1 FAGMVVDEK
10 VESDF
15 VYGRLKLEVPY
26 GGDAIEPPHALV
38 QKELLKKSLEENGI
52 FIEGERDELL
62 EEPGCERFRVYNF
75 EVKSC
80 LFAKHLLPAIRRF
93 LNDIQTQQLP
103 HFYKATVIIH
113 STSCFSNRLVS
124 CHRYVPLD
132 AVYFG
137 NIQGGVF
144 INHWEVSFRGE
155 SDSSELKGTMHVDFL
170 YDQNELICVRFENKG
185 EYAKNSNV
193 DGKKCGSGVVHYQI
207 TLRLGFIRRI
217 IVDNAVTDK
226 YGKDRTRIHFELN
239 CPVVIRRG
247 REFESEK
254 KSLTYIKFERWLTV
268 RRGRNSF
275 EKPHHLAI
283 ADSPFFTIEFGE
295 VLSDVSIYAIL
306 SRLRVRSDLSIEFA
320 SFEMVDKLY
329 KWNGCPYAAWT
340 QCNDKVNAATSSE
353 DKTMMA
359 FIKDTIRRE
368 DVTEEKR
375 ITSIIRERTFSLL
388 YLIECLIS
396 RGAVVK
402 DQLLLDKAVW
412 IDFLQTLHHCY
423 LHGRDACI
431 FALERVIT
439 MIDERKRIGS
449 VVMTFLKEYEVARGY
464 NGKAELTLEEIRE
477 GYTRVRKLVIT
488 QTRVIYV
495 VPETIMANRVLR
507 RYDYDG
513 TRVIRVTFRD
523 DDNQPMRTSKTSEY
537 LIKETL
543 GNYLRHGVYV
553 ADRWFG
559 YLGSSNSQMRDSG
572 AYFMEKSSRSE
583 RKDYEEKHGTSPPP
597 EWQPKIDKARL
608 QLGRFEEMESIP
620 KLMARLGQCFTQ
632 SKKTNI
638 ALDREQYYI
647 GYDFTGGRNSKGK
660 EYTFSDGVG
669 MISYGFAAEIA
680 KDMSLGDCV
689 PSCYQFRFRGMKGV
703 VAVNPLL
710 DELSE
715 WAEKSKISRP
725 RRVHGNWNLKLVFRP
740 SQIKFDAKRTQTDS
754 LEVVKHSSPVPVSLN
769 KPFICILDQV
779 SEMQSYECHARVTNR
794 IEELLDLQLR
804 GMARTML
811 REHDCRNKL
820 KELPRRIDI
829 DCLSVVCGFQLS
841 TEPFFRS
848 LIKATIKYTVTK
860 QMRKQQIQIP
870 AEKGRT
876 MLGVVDETGQLQ
888 YGQVFVQYTENL
900 NLKTPPPKA
909 SRKILTG
916 KVLLTK
922 NPCIVAGDVRVFEA
936 VDIPDLR
943 HLCDVIVFP
952 IHGPRPHPD
961 EMAGSDLDGDEYAVI
976 WDQELLLDRNEEA
989 FDYTATK
996 PETRKI
1002 NPETMNDDM
1011 VNFYIS
1017 YITQDSVGT
1026 ISNSFLFQADL
1037 YGINSEVCL
1046 RLARKISQA
1055 VDFTKTGLPPA
1066 PLVRDWTEDEETGK
1080 EIPPEKNERQPD
1092 FHFGNDYDPTYRSP
1106 RLMGRIHREIKAIE
1120 DVLKIS
1126 EDIDEQEEVEM
1137 DRFLFLRW
1145 MDELRGD
1152 CRSSAIQVQ
1161 GGPKGDH
1168 GKLWHQDRRRDIFW
1182 LYLRDA
1188 QSHLGS

>member
-1 FAGMVVDEK
+1 LWM
-10 VESDF
+10 
-15 VYGRLKLEVPY
+15 
-26 GGDAIEPPHALV
+26 
-38 QKELLKKSLEENGI
+38 
-52 FIEGERDELL
+52 
-62 EEPGCERFRVYNF
+62 C
-75 EVKSC
+75 C
-80 LFAKHLLPAIRRF
+80 
-93 LNDIQTQQLP
+93 
-103 HFYKATVIIH
+103 
-113 STSCFSNRLVS
+113 
-124 CHRYVPLD
+124 
-132 AVYFG
+132 
-137 NIQGGVF
+137 
-144 INHWEVSFRGE
+144 
-155 SDSSELKGTMHVDFL
+155 
-170 YDQNELICVRFENKG
+170 
-185 EYAKNSNV
+185 
-193 DGKKCGSGVVHYQI
+193 
-207 TLRLGFIRRI
+207 
-217 IVDNAVTDK
+217 
-226 YGKDRTRIHFELN
+226 
-239 CPVVIRRG
+239 
-247 REFESEK
+247 
-254 KSLTYIKFERWLTV
+254 
-268 RRGRNSF
+268 
-275 EKPHHLAI
+275 
-283 ADSPFFTIEFGE
+283 
-295 VLSDVSIYAIL
+295 
-306 SRLRVRSDLSIEFA
+306 
-320 SFEMVDKLY
+320 
-329 KWNGCPYAAWT
+329 
-340 QCNDKVNAATSSE
+340 
-353 DKTMMA
+353 
-359 FIKDTIRRE
+359 
-368 DVTEEKR
+368 
-375 ITSIIRERTFSLL
+375 
-388 YLIECLIS
+388 
-396 RGAVVK
+396 
-402 DQLLLDKAVW
+402 
-412 IDFLQTLHHCY
+412 
-423 LHGRDACI
+423 
-431 FALERVIT
+431 
-439 MIDERKRIGS
+439 
-449 VVMTFLKEYEVARGY
+449 
-464 NGKAELTLEEIRE
+464 
-477 GYTRVRKLVIT
+477 
-488 QTRVIYV
+488 
-495 VPETIMANRVLR
+495 
-507 RYDYDG
+507 
-513 TRVIRVTFRD
+513 
-523 DDNQPMRTSKTSEY
+523 
-537 LIKETL
+537 
-543 GNYLRHGVYV
+543 
-553 ADRWFG
+553 
-559 YLGSSNSQMRDSG
+559 
-572 AYFMEKSSRSE
+572 
-583 RKDYEEKHGTSPPP
+583 
-597 EWQPKIDKARL
+597 
-608 QLGRFEEMESIP
+608 
-620 KLMARLGQCFTQ
+620 
-632 SKKTNI
+632 
-638 ALDREQYYI
+638 
-647 GYDFTGGRNSKGK
+647 K

-715 WAEKSKISRP
+715 WAEKNEISRP
-725 RRVHGNWNLKLVFRP
+725 KRVHGNWNLKLVFRP

-829 DCLSVVCGFQLS
+829 DSLSVVCGFQLS

-870 AEKGRT
+870 FEKGRT

-900 NLKTPPPKA
+900 NLKNPPPKA
-909 SRKILTG
+909 SRKILSG

-976 WDQELLLDRNEEA
+976 WDQELLLDRNEDA

-1137 DRFLFLRW
+1137 DRFLFLNGW
-1145 MDELRGD
+1145 MNYEEIAEAQLSKYKGGLRAIMENYGIKTEGEIFSGCICEMRNRISDRDQDDMTFYNTNEVIEKKVTNFFKEFRADFFQEFGGWEKCTKKVDKRFAVEDNIFHRLVHHPSVGMQQKAVAYYRVCYETAQRTRERILSFAWLAYDVLAVVRQENVLNEQDCIPASTPLYDVRRIMFILSMWADKNGLFGARLQSHHISLILILYATGRIVGSSINRAKPFLESVSGWLRKVSTQLFVAFFEYLASREFRKLPHLSFMPLEYSSVFLRGEWIPLHEAAVKTYYNMVFNLRFD
-1152 CRSSAIQVQ
+1152 EVCSDLQQNPSSLSIRECEPFIIELPGKALDLLKRMIIQKTAVEEIRMRAHVVRMASLKNPFEGRVAVSARGTVQ
-1161 GGPKGDH
+1161 SLWALKELVTVKPQIKTAAR
-1168 GKLWHQDRRRDIFW
+1168 GKEISKQLSRLTYENIMR
-1182 LYLRDA
+1182 
-1188 QSHLGS
+1188 